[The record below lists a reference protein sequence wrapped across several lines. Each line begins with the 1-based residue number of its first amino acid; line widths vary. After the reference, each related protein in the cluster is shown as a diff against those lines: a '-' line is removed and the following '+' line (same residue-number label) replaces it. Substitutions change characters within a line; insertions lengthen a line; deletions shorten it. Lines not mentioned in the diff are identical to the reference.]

1 MSPPPTRDYGVSPK
15 AGMSRQAKMTF
26 IGGAAVALAAAG
38 AVLAH
43 NWWEQRKEAIA
54 NADAWTIAGPPCPEL
69 TEAQF
74 AAAGLKTRKSTE
86 YNGIVFGRVAGHLTC
101 NEVVNDGGKGL
112 GKYAVCQFTAP
123 SVLTVTAG
131 EQAFYFR
138 PGVGQDAT
146 VEVKDGQAKCVM
158 AGRFAHS

>member
-1 MSPPPTRDYGVSPK
+1 MPRTTRDYGVSAR
-15 AGMSRQAKMTF
+15 AGLSRPAKF
-26 IGGAAVALAAAG
+26 AFAAGVLFALAGTG
-38 AVLAH
+38 AVLGH

-54 NADAWTIAGPPCPEL
+54 DAEAWTIAGPPCPEL
-69 TEAQF
+69 TQAQF
-74 AAAGLKTRKSTE
+74 TAAGLKTRKSTE
-86 YNGIVFGRVAGHLTC
+86 YNGITFSRVAGHLSC

-131 EQAFYFR
+131 ERTFHFQ

-146 VEVKDGQAKCVM
+146 VEVKDGVAKCVM
-158 AGRFAHS
+158 AGRFGG